1 MSKPPSEQFRV
12 LLRHD
17 AIERRV
23 RRIARQIT
31 RDFQGQHVRLVCVLK
46 GAAIFLSDLIR
57 ELPLEVSVDFMAVS
71 SYGVGIRSSGQVRLT
86 KDLDSSIEGLNVI
99 VVEDILDTGRTL
111 HYLERILMQR
121 KPRVLRVAV
130 LLDKAG
136 ARRKRVHPDYV
147 GFQIPDEFVVGY
159 GLDFA
164 GLYRNLKDICVL
176 SNAPLPGRLDATG
189 RRIVAKKRRLRKGTW
204 PE

>member
-1 MSKPPSEQFRV
+1 VSSVDQDQFRV
-12 LLRHD
+12 LLRRD

-23 RRIARQIT
+23 RRIARQIN
-31 RDFQGQHVRLVCVLK
+31 RDFKGQHVRLVCVLK

-57 ELPLEVSVDFMAVS
+57 QLPMEVSVDFMAVS
-71 SYGVGIRSSGQVRLT
+71 SYGVGTRSSGQVRLT

-99 VVEDILDTGRTL
+99 LVEDILDTGRTI
-111 HYLERILMQR
+111 HYLQRVLMQR
-121 KPRVLRVAV
+121 KPHTLRVAV

-136 ARRKRVHPDYV
+136 VRRKRVHPDYV

-176 SNAPLPGRLDATG
+176 GTPARGKIEAVGGRVVGA
-189 RRIVAKKRRLRKGTW
+189 RRRLGKGTW

>member
-1 MSKPPSEQFRV
+1 MSKAPKEQFRV
-12 LLRHD
+12 LLRRE

-23 RRIARQIT
+23 RRMGRQIT
-31 RDFQGQHVRLVCVLK
+31 RDFKGQHVRLVCVLK

-57 ELPLEVSVDFMAVS
+57 QLPAEVSVDFMAVS
-71 SYGVGIRSSGQVRLT
+71 SYGAGSRSSGQVRLT

-99 VVEDILDTGRTL
+99 VVEDILDSGRTL
-111 HYLERILMQR
+111 HYLQRVLMQR

-130 LLDKAG
+130 LLDKATT
-136 ARRKRVHPDYV
+136 RRKRVHPDYV
-147 GFQIPDEFVVGY
+147 GFRIPDEFVVGY

-176 SNAPLPGRLDATG
+176 AEPLRDQRQAAGK
-189 RRIVAKKRRLRKGTW
+189 RIAGTRQRPREGSW